1 MNTKKI
7 MPLAIVMASVLM
19 TGCQTTK
26 NVGLYH
32 WGDYETSLSEYYKDP
47 AQEPQL
53 SDTVLITIDESEG
66 RIAPG
71 MYAEYATL
79 LLQQGK
85 VDEAIE
91 YYTKERDYWPE
102 SRSLMNSIIAQLTRN
117 KSNSAQEVE

>member
-7 MPLAIVMASVLM
+7 MPVAIATASVLM
-19 TGCQTTK
+19 TGCHTTQ

-32 WGDYETSLSEYYKDP
+32 WGDYEASLYEYYKDP

-53 SDTVLITIDESEG
+53 SDTVLKAIDESEG

-79 LLQQGK
+79 LLQQGR

-102 SRSLMNSIIAQLTRN
+102 SRALMDSIIAQLTRN
-117 KSNSAQEVE
+117 QSNRTQEEN